1 MELHDIREMV
11 THELKRMHS
20 AHQQLV
26 ENLPRMKQMASLPF
40 LAECFEDQLQKA
52 NNQTDRFQDLFNQV
66 GADKESMDDHA
77 MQSILAELDELEP
90 DKSSPA
96 VIDAKLVD
104 IGRKMNLY
112 LEASYGTLSDTAEQM
127 RMRQFGQLLHDRLHE
142 VDQSAEKL
150 LNAVPDVVFV

>member
-11 THELKRMHS
+11 THELKRMYS
-20 AHQQLV
+20 AHQQV
-26 ENLPRMKQMASLPF
+26 VDTLPKMKQMASLPF
-40 LAECFEDQLQKA
+40 LAECFEDELQKA
-52 NNQTDRFQDLFNQV
+52 NNQTNRFQDLFNQI
-66 GADKESMDDHA
+66 GADKEALDDRT
-77 MQSILAELDELEP
+77 MQSILSELEELEP

-127 RMRQFGQLLHDRLHE
+127 RMPQFGQMLHDRLHE